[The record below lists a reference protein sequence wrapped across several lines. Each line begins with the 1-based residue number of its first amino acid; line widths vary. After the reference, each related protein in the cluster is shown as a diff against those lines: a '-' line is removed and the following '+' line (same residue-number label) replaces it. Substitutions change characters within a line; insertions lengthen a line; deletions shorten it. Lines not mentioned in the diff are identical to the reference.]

1 MKTLFSN
8 ARLACLSFLCLFA
21 SFLLFWMLVHTGTNN
36 RLGSTMGAVA
46 RFAALS
52 PALIAIV
59 LAIAGL
65 LWDRRKTPGVIA
77 LIAALAGTW
86 AIFSMGG

>member
-8 ARLACLSFLCLFA
+8 ARLACLSFLCLLAAFI
-21 SFLLFWMLVHTGTNN
+21 LFWMLVHTGTNH
-36 RLGSTMGAVA
+36 RLGSTMDAVA

-59 LAIAGL
+59 LSLAGL
-65 LWDRRKTPGVIA
+65 RWDRRKTPGVIA
-77 LIAALAGTW
+77 LIAALAGTC